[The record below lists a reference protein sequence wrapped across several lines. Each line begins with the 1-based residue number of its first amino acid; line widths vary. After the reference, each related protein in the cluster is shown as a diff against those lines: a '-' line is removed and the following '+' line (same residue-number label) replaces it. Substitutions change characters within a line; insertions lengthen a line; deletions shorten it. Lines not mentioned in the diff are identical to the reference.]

1 MKNRDVILDFTSL
14 LDVVLLILF
23 FFILY
28 SAFNVKEAETRVE
41 AAQAE
46 YEEKLA
52 ALDAEKTG
60 LEKERAGLQTEADKL
75 GEEWDRLL
83 ALDENAGRNQQAL
96 LAFNNGAMLCFQL
109 RKEDDSEAWELRAT
123 RKASAEGEEILVG
136 AVLPGDE
143 LYGSILGLFEKAGY
157 GEKEVLIVTF
167 AYDGS
172 VIGTHRLY
180 EDIMK
185 AFRDIQAE
193 RKNLYL
199 NAINLSK

>member
-41 AAQAE
+41 TALAE
-46 YEEKLA
+46 YEERLD
-52 ALDAEKTG
+52 ALDAEKAG
-60 LEKERAGLQTEADKL
+60 LEEERAGLRAEADRL
-75 GEEWDRLL
+75 GEEWDRIL

-96 LAFNNGAMLCFQL
+96 IAFNNGAMLCFQL
-109 RKEDDSEAWELRAT
+109 RKEDDSDAWELRAT
-123 RKASAEGEEILVG
+123 RRESADGEETLVG
-136 AVLPGDE
+136 TVLPRDE
-143 LYGSILGLFEKAGY
+143 LYASILGIFERAGY
-157 GEKEVLIVTF
+157 GENDVLIVTF
-167 AYDGS
+167 AYDGN